1 MSKEEFT
8 DQARSFAERDEEQ
21 REPVTI
27 VDKRGTNKKSNPLIA
42 PNEPLQAPDCGEVPE
57 ALRGNGKSNGSGNP
71 MREFTDREVTSGIQE
86 GIAQAQAEME
96 AKRKANNE
104 RKERTVAAVEEA
116 IWVELEAQEAAHTG
130 LGEGM
135 RMTVDRAVEFIDG
148 VVDMRAV
155 AIAACSAFG
164 AQALMNIKATAEEM
178 RAVEEAQKANR
189 KPRPGV
195 KPK

>member
-1 MSKEEFT
+1 MRHDEHNTPEPMS
-8 DQARSFAERDEEQ
+8 
-21 REPVTI
+21 I
-27 VDKRGTNKKSNPLIA
+27 VDKRGTNKKPSP
-42 PNEPLQAPDCGEVPE
+42 V
-57 ALRGNGKSNGSGNP
+57 
-71 MREFTDREVTSGIQE
+71 REFADREIASGIQE

-116 IWVELEAQEAAHTG
+116 IWVELERQGIEGTDQ
-130 LGEGM
+130 LGTKPPWISRPLSEVVGH
-135 RMTVDRAVEFIDG
+135 
-148 VVDMRAV
+148 VDMRAV